1 MSQTLLEGRRVT
13 KRFGGLTAVSAVDFT
28 VRKGE
33 ILGVIGPNGAGKTTL
48 LNCITGLDPPDG
60 GEILFRGERI
70 ETLKPHAITR
80 KGVARTFQI
89 VQPFSGLAVRDNVAM
104 GALFGS
110 RKSRKEVRRAQ
121 GLADEMLAFVGLSD
135 KAAQLASQLTLAERK
150 RLEFAKSLAT
160 EPEVLLLDEVNAG
173 LNTREIQNAISLIHK
188 VREQGVTI
196 LVIEHLMKVITD
208 LSDRVIV
215 LHHGEK
221 IAEGAAARGDE
232 RRAGHQGVSGREVRG
247 DDGEMERGILTVATR
262 ESGAGANLLEVRGL
276 AGGYDDV
283 QVLWGVDLSV
293 REGEIVAIVGS
304 NGVGKSTFLRMLSG
318 VLPHRAGAITLAGES
333 LEGMAPEAIVAR
345 GISHVP
351 EGRRLFAAMSV
362 EENLLMGAYAR
373 GMADSEL
380 AADLERVYGFFPRLA
395 ERKSQLAGSMSGGE
409 QQMCAIA
416 RGLMARPRLLLIDE
430 LSLGL
435 APRLVEELC
444 GFVRQINGEGVA
456 IILVEQDVLT
466 AFELAGRAYVFETG
480 RVTISGTSE
489 ALLANPEVKRAY
501 LGM

>member
-1 MSQTLLEGRRVT
+1 M
-13 KRFGGLTAVSAVDFT
+13 A
-28 VRKGE
+28 
-33 ILGVIGPNGAGKTTL
+33 
-48 LNCITGLDPPDG
+48 TG
-60 GEILFRGERI
+60 
-70 ETLKPHAITR
+70 
-80 KGVARTFQI
+80 
-89 VQPFSGLAVRDNVAM
+89 
-104 GALFGS
+104 
-110 RKSRKEVRRAQ
+110 
-121 GLADEMLAFVGLSD
+121 
-135 KAAQLASQLTLAERK
+135 ASQ
-150 RLEFAKSLAT
+150 
-160 EPEVLLLDEVNAG
+160 G
-173 LNTREIQNAISLIHK
+173 
-188 VREQGVTI
+188 
-196 LVIEHLMKVITD
+196 
-208 LSDRVIV
+208 
-215 LHHGEK
+215 
-221 IAEGAAARGDE
+221 GA
-232 RRAGHQGVSGREVRG
+232 S
-247 DDGEMERGILTVATR
+247 
-262 ESGAGANLLEVRGL
+262 LLEVSGL

-283 QVLWGVDLSV
+283 QVLWGVDLRV
-293 REGEIVAIVGS
+293 EEGEIVAIVGS

-318 VLPHRAGAITLAGES
+318 VLPHRAGAITLGGES
-333 LEGMAPEAIVAR
+333 IGGMAPEGIVAK

-373 GMADSEL
+373 KMADHEL

-444 GFVRQINGEGVA
+444 GFVRQINEEGVA

-480 RVTISGTSE
+480 RVTISGTSDE
-489 ALLANPEVKRAY
+489 LLANPQVKKAY

>member
-1 MSQTLLEGRRVT
+1 MATSESH
-13 KRFGGLTAVSAVDFT
+13 GG
-28 VRKGE
+28 
-33 ILGVIGPNGAGKTTL
+33 
-48 LNCITGLDPPDG
+48 
-60 GEILFRGERI
+60 
-70 ETLKPHAITR
+70 
-80 KGVARTFQI
+80 
-89 VQPFSGLAVRDNVAM
+89 
-104 GALFGS
+104 
-110 RKSRKEVRRAQ
+110 
-121 GLADEMLAFVGLSD
+121 
-135 KAAQLASQLTLAERK
+135 AS
-150 RLEFAKSLAT
+150 
-160 EPEVLLLDEVNAG
+160 
-173 LNTREIQNAISLIHK
+173 
-188 VREQGVTI
+188 
-196 LVIEHLMKVITD
+196 
-208 LSDRVIV
+208 
-215 LHHGEK
+215 
-221 IAEGAAARGDE
+221 
-232 RRAGHQGVSGREVRG
+232 
-247 DDGEMERGILTVATR
+247 
-262 ESGAGANLLEVRGL
+262 LLEVRGL

-318 VLPHRAGAITLAGES
+318 VLPHRAGTVTLDGEP
-333 LEGMAPEAIVAR
+333 LGGMSPENIVAK

-351 EGRRLFAAMSV
+351 EGRRLFASMSV

-373 GMADSEL
+373 KMADQAL

-409 QQMCAIA
+409 QQMCAIG

-444 GFVRQINGEGVA
+444 GFVQQINEEGVA

-480 RVTISGTSE
+480 RVTISGTSDE
-489 ALLANPEVKRAY
+489 LLANPQVKRAY

>member
-1 MSQTLLEGRRVT
+1 MMTHESH
-13 KRFGGLTAVSAVDFT
+13 
-28 VRKGE
+28 
-33 ILGVIGPNGAGKTTL
+33 
-48 LNCITGLDPPDG
+48 G
-60 GEILFRGERI
+60 GE
-70 ETLKPHAITR
+70 
-80 KGVARTFQI
+80 
-89 VQPFSGLAVRDNVAM
+89 S
-104 GALFGS
+104 
-110 RKSRKEVRRAQ
+110 
-121 GLADEMLAFVGLSD
+121 
-135 KAAQLASQLTLAERK
+135 
-150 RLEFAKSLAT
+150 
-160 EPEVLLLDEVNAG
+160 
-173 LNTREIQNAISLIHK
+173 
-188 VREQGVTI
+188 
-196 LVIEHLMKVITD
+196 
-208 LSDRVIV
+208 
-215 LHHGEK
+215 
-221 IAEGAAARGDE
+221 
-232 RRAGHQGVSGREVRG
+232 
-247 DDGEMERGILTVATR
+247 
-262 ESGAGANLLEVRGL
+262 LLEVRGL
-276 AGGYDDV
+276 AGGYDVV
-283 QVLWGVDLSV
+283 QVLWGIDLNV

-318 VLPHRAGAITLAGES
+318 VLPHQAGTITLGGETI
-333 LEGMAPEAIVAR
+333 EGMAPEGVVAK

-373 GMADSEL
+373 KMADQEL

-444 GFVRQINGEGVA
+444 GFVRQINEEGVA

-480 RVTISGTSE
+480 RVTISGTSDE
-489 ALLANPEVKRAY
+489 LLANPEVKKAY

>member
-1 MSQTLLEGRRVT
+1 M
-13 KRFGGLTAVSAVDFT
+13 
-28 VRKGE
+28 
-33 ILGVIGPNGAGKTTL
+33 
-48 LNCITGLDPPDG
+48 
-60 GEILFRGERI
+60 
-70 ETLKPHAITR
+70 
-80 KGVARTFQI
+80 
-89 VQPFSGLAVRDNVAM
+89 
-104 GALFGS
+104 
-110 RKSRKEVRRAQ
+110 
-121 GLADEMLAFVGLSD
+121 
-135 KAAQLASQLTLAERK
+135 
-150 RLEFAKSLAT
+150 AT
-160 EPEVLLLDEVNAG
+160 SE
-173 LNTREIQNAISLIHK
+173 S
-188 VREQGVTI
+188 
-196 LVIEHLMKVITD
+196 
-208 LSDRVIV
+208 
-215 LHHGEK
+215 HG
-221 IAEGAAARGDE
+221 
-232 RRAGHQGVSGREVRG
+232 
-247 DDGEMERGILTVATR
+247 
-262 ESGAGANLLEVRGL
+262 GANLLEVRGL

-318 VLPHRAGAITLAGES
+318 VLPHWAGTVTLDGDPLGGMS
-333 LEGMAPEAIVAR
+333 PEGIVAK

-373 GMADSEL
+373 KMADQEL
-380 AADLERVYGFFPRLA
+380 AADLERMYGFFPRLA

-444 GFVRQINGEGVA
+444 GFVRQINEEGVA

-480 RVTISGTSE
+480 RVTISGTSDE
-489 ALLANPEVKRAY
+489 LLANPQVKRAY